1 MEFLWNGPPY
11 QGSQSYRRKRKTSAP
26 YQDQSEI
33 FSATSKTN
41 STDFPKSTR
50 TIFGER
56 SFTKPG
62 SVRTLAY
69 TKDLRW
75 ALRLTKI
82 WNRPKTWSDPPQKA
96 GLNGTLV
103 PRMF

>member
-41 STDFPKSTR
+41 STRFPKSTR
-50 TIFGER
+50 TIFFGER

-62 SVRTLAY
+62 FGPNPGLYKGPTVGASADE
-69 TKDLRW
+69 DLEPTEDVERS
-75 ALRLTKI
+75 A
-82 WNRPKTWSDPPQKA
+82 PEGGS
-96 GLNGTLV
+96 
-103 PRMF
+103 